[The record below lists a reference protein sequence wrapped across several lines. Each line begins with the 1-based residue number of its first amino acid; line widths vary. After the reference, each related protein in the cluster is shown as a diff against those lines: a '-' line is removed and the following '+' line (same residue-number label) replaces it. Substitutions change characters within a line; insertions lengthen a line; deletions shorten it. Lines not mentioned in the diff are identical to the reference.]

1 MRFLSFA
8 AGAAT
13 LVATA
18 AAASAQQPLPPA
30 APPAAPPTATP
41 ATPASQPASQ
51 PATIAAASGPALS
64 LEEALTIARRSNPT
78 LQQSINQRR
87 RSSAQTR
94 SAYGALLPNVNTSF
108 GSSYREGRPQ
118 FFAGQQIG
126 ASSDQIASSVSAS
139 ADVRY
144 DVATFNAPRLSHASA
159 EAVEADVSATEQ
171 NIRATVTQQYL
182 AALAQQARAQLQD
195 TLVATAQSQLE
206 LAQARVAVGAAT
218 VLDVRRA
225 QVALGQAQVNQI
237 QARNLAEVEKLRL
250 FQQMGVQQP
259 ADVQLTSRFA
269 MTEPTLTLPDLLDQ
283 ARRANPTIVAL
294 RSRER
299 VSAVNVKSAKG
310 DYLPSLQL
318 SARVS
323 GFTNEFVDAEQYVAG
338 QRASALRSTAGCYSQ
353 DSLRV
358 RAGMSSIAGDCA
370 ANAFTDATASSLRSA
385 NSTFPFQFTRNPYE
399 ISASLSLP
407 IFNGF
412 QREQRVQE
420 AIADRNDAEYRRRA
434 QELQN
439 TADVTAA
446 YLTLQAARQSVTL
459 QEQNAATAREALQ
472 LAQERYRVGANS
484 FIDVAQARDEY
495 AQATTNHI
503 NAIYEFHRA
512 FAALENAVGRP
523 LR

>member
-1 MRFLSFA
+1 VA
-8 AGAAT
+8 PPAGTPAT
-13 LVATA
+13 T
-18 AAASAQQPLPPA
+18 PPA
-30 APPAAPPTATP
+30 AAPAGPV
-41 ATPASQPASQ
+41 
-51 PATIAAASGPALS
+51 GPALS
-64 LEEALTIARRSNPT
+64 LDEALVIARRSNPT
-78 LQQSINQRR
+78 LQQSVNQRR
-87 RSSAQTR
+87 RSSAQMR
-94 SAYGALLPNVNTSF
+94 SAYGALVPNISTGF

-139 ADVRY
+139 ADARY
-144 DVATFNAPRLSHASA
+144 DVATFNAPRLQRANA

-171 NIRATVTQQYL
+171 SIRTGVTQQYL
-182 AALAQQARAQLQD
+182 AALAQQARAELQD
-195 TLVATAQSQLE
+195 TLVATAASQLE
-206 LAQARVAVGAAT
+206 LARARVAVGAAT

-225 QVALGQAQVNQI
+225 EVALGQAQVNQI

-250 FQQMGVQQP
+250 FQQMGAQQP
-259 ADVQLTSRFA
+259 PDVRLTSRFEVS
-269 MTEPTLTLPDLLDQ
+269 EPNLTLPDLLDQ
-283 ARRANPTIVAL
+283 ARRGNPNLNAL

-299 VSAVNVKSAKG
+299 VSDVTVKSARG

-323 GFTNEFVDAEQYVAG
+323 GFTNEFVDADRYVAG
-338 QRASALRSTAGCYSQ
+338 QRANALRSTASCFSQ

-358 RAGMSSIAGDCA
+358 RAGLPSIANSCA
-370 ANAFTDATASSLRSA
+370 ESQFTDATAAELRSA

-399 ISASLSLP
+399 LSAFVSLP

-420 AIADRNDAEYRRRA
+420 AIANRNDAEYRRRA
-434 QELQN
+434 QELQL
-439 TADVTAA
+439 TADVTST
-446 YLTLQAARQSVTL
+446 YLTLQAQQRAVAL
-459 QEQNAATAREALQ
+459 QQQNANTAREALQ

-484 FIDVAQARDEY
+484 FIDVAQSRDDY
-495 AQATTNHI
+495 VRATTDYI
-503 NAIYEFHRA
+503 NAVYEFHRA